1 MNILS
6 SDATASGAEPD
17 WDALIDN
24 PYDIGRLERLV
35 RADRWWV
42 VTGMRVD
49 LGEAVTRA
57 QNRGRA
63 EEAFEVNKLL
73 VFADT
78 VDVRHTPE
86 VPILCGDFSRV
97 IVIARHLE
105 TNEKLQLEKR
115 GWDVEFYL
123 GFYVCGFSPVLKT
136 KTLLRW
142 MFWTDPNRGRQDI
155 RTTHDLPDPL
165 TRTQLMVTTMGLH
178 DPLPFTEHPLFVL
191 LLPLEACTP
200 LLERMLFAA
209 QQLAAEGKGELAVE
223 LLARLEQLLDRSPD
237 RPAWQTVALGC
248 RAAQELLRPVRFD
261 PGQVPYLSA
270 AFYGELAKEH
280 IPTLQAYAGT
290 FARLSDRAYDL
301 DARKKAARL
310 VLGEKDDQGAFQKLV
325 AEQLAENFRIATAN
339 VTRAQNSIGPQSDQV
354 KRAEAGFKAGLAAWE
369 EAKKREMAMAIVGS
383 VFSFVSGVASMFSGN
398 ASGAA
403 GAAKAAADVAST
415 AAKLAEIMS
424 KLVQVGKA
432 IEKIVRLCLDI
443 VAATDKLD
451 NAKSFADAMAAIT
464 RGSLSDDAK
473 GAPSANA
480 YWDQLWVEVE
490 TQLAPAIDQK
500 IDGANEYLK
509 ELKILVIYGRAL
521 TAAQIALPPL
531 IQEMARAKLQAEI
544 ARRQHDAVLA
554 EINALTAQKAL
565 SGQAM
570 VVLWGNYRKVQRSML
585 VALQQFDAAYRY
597 WALTDERA
605 PRDNLRGIAD
615 LAGDLAEIADLKKMQ
630 GRALD
635 SFRPP
640 PQPFVQI
647 KHIVA
652 AAAREALLK
661 GERVAIALTPSNGP
675 LSGWG
680 RVSRARVGE
689 IFVWV
694 DWVEGK
700 RPKSGAVE
708 FTVRTSGV
716 YDDTRLIGA
725 QSKLFHFQGA
735 PVDLSFRYDLA
746 ASPHDQPSCIRARAA
761 IAEDFRTSYSE
772 PTLSTDWIISSPK
785 VSAGD
790 SETVDLTQLKSAIA
804 GIRLEFSGS
813 YIKDPDRMF

>member
-1 MNILS
+1 MNTFS
-6 SDATASGAEPD
+6 SAASAAGAEPD

-24 PYDIGRLERLV
+24 PYEVGRLDRLV

-42 VTGMRVD
+42 LTGMRVN
-49 LGEAVTRA
+49 LAEAVRRVEERTRSE
-57 QNRGRA
+57 QVFG
-63 EEAFEVNKLL
+63 VDKVL

-78 VDVRHTPE
+78 LDARHVAE
-86 VPILCGDFSRV
+86 QPIVLGDFSRL

-105 TNEKLQLEKR
+105 ANEKLHLEKR
-115 GWDVEFYL
+115 GWEVEFYF
-123 GFYVCGFSPVLKT
+123 GFYVCGFSPALKT
-136 KTLLRW
+136 RTLLRW
-142 MFWTDPNRGRQDI
+142 MRWTDPQRVQHEI
-155 RTTHDLPDPL
+155 RTTHSLPDPL
-165 TRTQLMVTTMGLH
+165 AGTVSMVTTMGLR
-178 DPLPFTEHPLFVL
+178 DPLPFTDQPMMLA
-191 LLPLEACTP
+191 LLPLDACLP
-200 LLERMLFAA
+200 FLERMLFAA
-209 QQLAAEGKGELAVE
+209 QQLAAEGRGELAVE
-223 LLARLEQLLDRSPD
+223 LLSRLEQLLARAPNQA
-237 RPAWQTVALGC
+237 AWQTVALGC
-248 RAAQELLRPVRFD
+248 RTAQELLRPVRFD

-270 AFYGELAKEH
+270 SFYGELAREH
-280 IPTLQAYAGT
+280 VPALQAYAGT

-301 DARKKAARL
+301 AARKRAALL
-310 VLGEKDDQGAFQKLV
+310 VLGEKQDQGAFQRLV
-325 AEQLAENFRIATAN
+325 GEQLDENFRIATAN
-339 VTRAQNSIGPQSDQV
+339 VTRAQNAIGPQSDQV

-369 EAKKREMAMAIVGS
+369 EARKREMAMAIVGS

-443 VAATDKLD
+443 VAATERLD
-451 NAKSFADAMAAIT
+451 NARNFADAMAAIT

-480 YWDQLWVEVE
+480 YWDQLWVEIE
-490 TQLAPAIDQK
+490 TQLAPALEQN
-500 IDGANEYLK
+500 IDGAGEYLK

-531 IQEMARAKLQAEI
+531 IQEIARARLQAHI
-544 ARRQHDAVLA
+544 AQRQHDAVAA
-554 EINALTAQKAL
+554 EINALTAEKAL
-565 SGQAM
+565 SGHSM
-570 VVLWGNYRKVQRSML
+570 VVLWGNYRKMQRSML

-597 WALTDERA
+597 WALSDERA

-615 LAGDLAEIADLKKMQ
+615 LAGDLAEITDLKKMQ

-640 PQPFVQI
+640 PQPFVQ
-647 KHIVA
+647 VRQPLDA
-652 AAAREALLK
+652 TAREALLN
-661 GERVAIALTPSNGP
+661 GERVSVTLTVGSGP

-694 DWVEGK
+694 EWVEGQ
-700 RPKSGAVE
+700 RPRSGAVE

-716 YDDTRLIGA
+716 YDDARLVDG
-725 QSKLFHFQGA
+725 QSRRFHFQGA

-746 ASPHDQPSCIRARAA
+746 ATPHDAPACIRVRAA
-761 IAEDFRTSYSE
+761 IAEDFRTSYAE
-772 PTLSTDWIISSPK
+772 PTLCTDWIISSPK
-785 VSAGD
+785 AQAGD
-790 SETVDLTQLKSAIA
+790 GDRVDLGRLKSAIA

-813 YIKDPDRMF
+813 FIKDPDRVF